1 MTFDELAAAYGTTK
15 QNVHRIVNHYGM
27 RKELFSEPDA
37 VLRFLLKH
45 SRRSPLR
52 TFLIDPE
59 NRKSIRKKL
68 TLNTTPL

>member
-1 MTFDELAAAYGTTK
+1 MTFNELAAAYGTTK

-52 TFLIDPE
+52 TYLIDPK
-59 NRKSIRKKL
+59 NRDSIRRKL
-68 TLNTTPL
+68 SKIPTP